1 MFKKKTTMERIRT
14 AIKRAGVIAVVA
26 KTGKK
31 ALSTLTSYI
40 GEKKKKRKK

>member
-1 MFKKKTTMERIRT
+1 MFKKRTATERIMT
-14 AIKRAGVIAVVA
+14 AIKRAGVIAIIT

-31 ALSTLTSYI
+31 VVGTLTSYI